1 MTDQAKSRQEVRNR
15 VRQHLRKALAGSMAL
30 GATVASAQDGP
41 PMVCDPLPPPI
52 IRCETGS
59 LQELGQRLQP
69 YAQWQVDGANRVL
82 HLFVGGWRS
91 EVKLG
96 KPRIEG
102 GTLLPSK
109 PQPGGHYD
117 YAIRPAQDAK
127 TIIATI
133 PVPCRGANAAIR
145 VELDLSLSDAIQVRL
160 LDEK

>member
-1 MTDQAKSRQEVRNR
+1 MTDQAKSKQNARNR
-15 VRQHLRKALAGSMAL
+15 VRQHLREALAGGMAL
-30 GATVASAQDGP
+30 GATVASAHDGP

-52 IRCETGS
+52 IRCETGT

-69 YAQWQVDGANRVL
+69 YAQWQGEGDNRVL

-96 KPRIEG
+96 KPRIKG
-102 GTLLPSK
+102 GTLLPEK
-109 PQPGGHYD
+109 PQHSGQYD
-117 YAIRPAQDAK
+117 YAIQPARDAK

-145 VELDLSLSDAIQVRL
+145 VELDLRVSGAIPVTVL
-160 LDEK
+160 GDE